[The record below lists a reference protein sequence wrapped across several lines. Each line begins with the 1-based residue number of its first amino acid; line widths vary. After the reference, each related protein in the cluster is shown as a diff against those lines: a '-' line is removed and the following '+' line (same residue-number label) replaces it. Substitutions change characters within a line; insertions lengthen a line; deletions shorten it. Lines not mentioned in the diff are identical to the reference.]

1 MLWQYNPSA
10 MCLRDFVH
18 LSLFLLFYKNV
29 TELVHKSVST
39 KHSGRL
45 LLLLIHV
52 NSEFV
57 INISNLNFFGRLML
71 WYRSNVPNS
80 YFFYFSISKYDC
92 DLGSVCHSHFFGLP
106 QILCL
111 TELTDDYNRQ
121 FCTAKCS
128 NPAPNIS
135 ADYYVLQSVLELS
148 CGSSTEVWKQ
158 KMKLKKLQKSW
169 RKRRM
174 AAVKM

>member
-1 MLWQYNPSA
+1 

-18 LSLFLLFYKNV
+18 LSLFLLFHKNV

-39 KHSGRL
+39 KPSRRL
-45 LLLLIHV
+45 LLLLIPV

-57 INISNLNFFGRLML
+57 INISNLITFLDALCYDIGQTYQILIL
-71 WYRSNVPNS
+71 
-80 YFFYFSISKYDC
+80 FYCSISKYDC

-135 ADYYVLQSVLELS
+135 DDYYVLQSVLELS
-148 CGSSTEVWKQ
+148 GGSNIEVWKQ